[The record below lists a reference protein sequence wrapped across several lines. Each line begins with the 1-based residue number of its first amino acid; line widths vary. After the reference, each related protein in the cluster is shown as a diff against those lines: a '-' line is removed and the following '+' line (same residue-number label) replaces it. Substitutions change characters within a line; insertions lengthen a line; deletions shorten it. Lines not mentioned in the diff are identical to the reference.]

1 MFCFSTVEEFAK
13 LRESVRQNLTQV
25 LASGVEPLFV
35 AVNEAVNN
43 AILHGNKQVKD
54 KKVYLTITSSPSEV
68 RVAVRDEG
76 GGFYRLANNHTGSE
90 LRENGRGLE
99 IIDLCVDQYY
109 YTMQPSEIVLI
120 KKIAGTQHDNKKKDV
135 RRGRLV
141 NANH

>member
-25 LASGVEPLFV
+25 LAGGVEPLFV

-43 AILHGNKQVKD
+43 AILHGNKQDKD

-68 RVAVRDEG
+68 RIVVRDEG
-76 GGFYRLANNHTGSE
+76 GGFSRLADNRTSDE
-90 LRENGRGLE
+90 LRESGRGLE

-120 KKIAGTQHDNKKKDV
+120 KKIAGSQHDNKKKDV
-135 RRGRLV
+135 IRGRLV